1 MMPDTIRLPLPGLD
15 GSCCLAGCPL
25 PPDGD
30 ELYPFSPEPGP
41 AAWVHP
47 GVCSA
52 RLAAR
57 LSELRLALLVPL

>member
-25 PPDGD
+25 PQDGD
-30 ELYPFSPEPGP
+30 ELHPFPEPAP
-41 AAWVHP
+41 EAWVHT

-52 RLAAR
+52 QLAAR